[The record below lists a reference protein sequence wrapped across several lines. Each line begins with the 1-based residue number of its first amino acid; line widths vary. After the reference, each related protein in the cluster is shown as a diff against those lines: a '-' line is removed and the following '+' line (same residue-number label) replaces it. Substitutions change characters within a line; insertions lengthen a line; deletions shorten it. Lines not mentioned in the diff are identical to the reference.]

1 LGAARNTWDEDML
14 TTTQAA
20 EQLNIKR
27 GTVIQYIERGLLKA
41 SKTGRD
47 WFIRQS
53 EVNRYSR
60 KRKGP
65 GRPKTR

>member
-1 LGAARNTWDEDML
+1 MDFQEYPML

-27 GTVIQYIERGLLKA
+27 GTVIQYIERGLIKA

-60 KRKGP
+60 QRKKP
-65 GRPKTR
+65 GRPKTQ

>member
-1 LGAARNTWDEDML
+1 ML

-20 EQLNIKR
+20 EQLKIKR
-27 GTVIQYIERGLLKA
+27 GTVIQHIERGLIKA

-53 EVNRYSR
+53 EVNRYNR
-60 KRKGP
+60 KRKRP
-65 GRPKTR
+65 GRPKAR